1 MIILFNL
8 IKIFQ
13 PPMNKGRVDLVLRA
27 YSKLDKNG
35 DGQITFED
43 LKGFINLIFF

>member
-1 MIILFNL
+1 
-8 IKIFQ
+8 
-13 PPMNKGRVDLVLRA
+13 MNKGRVDLVLRA

-43 LKGFINLIFF
+43 LKGFINLIFFLNIIIIISNS